1 MPRPNSTVKYAVFNT
16 GGSCIYCTCFVP
28 YPHHHLL
35 SVIMWNVIQSQ
46 SALSVNMLHSNPN
59 FSFLWDRQDKIM
71 YSMVFLLSKFYKT
84 YFNSRKCIFSQNLL
98 ISILIGYCSYKLV
111 VFINHQNVICNVSF

>member
-59 FSFLWDRQDKIM
+59 FSFLWDRQD
-71 YSMVFLLSKFYKT
+71 
-84 YFNSRKCIFSQNLL
+84 QNYVLNG
-98 ISILIGYCSYKLV
+98 ILIFKVL
-111 VFINHQNVICNVSF
+111 QNIF